1 MGLRRLLKD
10 NMAVS
15 VDVDVCLEVAFCC
28 FSAVLR
34 YANKS
39 GILDF
44 KAVRSQLCSMS

>member
-15 VDVDVCLEVAFCC
+15 VDVAAYLEVAFDV
-28 FSAVLR
+28 SAAVLR

-39 GILDF
+39 RVVGL
-44 KAVRSQLCSMS
+44 